1 MNKLPW
7 LLTLLFATTS
17 VLLWLKQT
25 AIKPSSISTSS
36 KTATDQTDKRLASK
50 DDSIQDST
58 NPTLQPLTVKEDL
71 ELTELLKNPTLK
83 KHIEREIQKRV
94 SMEAQ
99 RLAKQDVEAFKEEE
113 KNKKIE
119 QTQSYMDGLESF
131 FVNSINT
138 YAEEFD
144 VEQAV
149 SDELTTIIEHGFQKQ
164 RDLYTQLTNEDITG
178 EEYKTLSGE
187 SKQEDKAAIQ
197 ELLGEEGADDFNT
210 ILREEGRKAREDM
223 NNTD

>member
-25 AIKPSSISTSS
+25 TIKSTKISTDQAAKNLVLKRSPV
-36 KTATDQTDKRLASK
+36 KDPANPTMQTLTATEELK
-50 DDSIQDST
+50 
-58 NPTLQPLTVKEDL
+58 
-71 ELTELLKNPTLK
+71 LTELLKDPTLK
-83 KHIEREIQKRV
+83 KYIEREIQKRV
-94 SMEAQ
+94 STEAQ
-99 RLAKQDVEAFKEEE
+99 RLAKQDIEAFKEAE
-113 KNKKIE
+113 KNKKVE
-119 QTQSYMDGLESF
+119 QTKCYMDGLESV

-138 YAEEFD
+138 YAEEFE

-187 SKQEDKAAIQ
+187 SKQEDKTAIQ

-210 ILREEGRKAREDM
+210 ILREEGRKAREDST
-223 NNTD
+223 NTD

>member
-1 MNKLPW
+1 MNKIPW
-7 LLTLLFATTS
+7 FLTLLFATTS

-25 AIKPSSISTSS
+25 AQISSTSKVS
-36 KTATDQTDKRLASK
+36 KTSTDQLNNDRTPKHSSAK
-50 DDSIQDST
+50 DST
-58 NPTLQPLTVKEDL
+58 NPTMQTLTLKEEL
-71 ELTELLKNPTLK
+71 ELTELLKDPTLK
-83 KHIEREIQKRV
+83 KYIEREIQQRV

-99 RLAKQDVEAFKEEE
+99 RLAKQDIEAFKEEE
-113 KNKKIE
+113 KNKKVE
-119 QTQSYMDGLESF
+119 QTQAYMDGLESF

-138 YAEEFD
+138 YAEEFE
-144 VEQAV
+144 VEQDV
-149 SDELTTIIEHGFQKQ
+149 SDDLTTIIEHGFQKQ

-178 EEYKTLSGE
+178 EEYQTLSGE